1 LTGAATGGIGEGVM
15 LSAHRVLDCTDGGA
29 SIAGP
34 GGLAC
39 ALRSRRCR
47 LEHPICGRVPLEG
60 SRMRLSATP
69 GQVTH
74 PGPTLGQHNDHVLRD
89 LLGLHDDEIE
99 QLVVAGAI
107 E

>member
-1 LTGAATGGIGEGVM
+1 MFNRLGVISNPQAADHKELVIQQPGSTPVTVTKQMVGGT
-15 LSAHRVLDCTDGGA
+15 L
-29 SIAGP
+29 
-34 GGLAC
+34 GGL
-39 ALRSRRCR
+39 LYQ
-47 LEHPICGRVPLEG
+47 ICGRVPVES

-74 PGPTLGQHNDHVLRD
+74 PGPTLGQHSDHVLRD